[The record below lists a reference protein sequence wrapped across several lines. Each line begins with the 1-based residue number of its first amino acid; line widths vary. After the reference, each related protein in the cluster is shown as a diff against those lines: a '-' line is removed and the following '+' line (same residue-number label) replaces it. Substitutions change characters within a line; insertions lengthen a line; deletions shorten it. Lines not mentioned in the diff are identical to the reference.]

1 MNNPKFSIPT
11 PCHENW
17 NSMTPDAQ
25 GRFCSQCS
33 KTVIDFTGMAN
44 EDINSYIDSKEK
56 GTVCGRFKGSQLH
69 NPPSVNKRVSK
80 MALASLVLSASATLN
95 SCFMGKA
102 MPAEHKANNDSI
114 TTTTDKDPVYLGE
127 PALPMDKDTVAMPV
141 QKNESVQPKSKQ
153 K

>member
-1 MNNPKFSIPT
+1 MNTPKFSIPT

-17 NSMTPDAQ
+17 NSMTPDTQ

-33 KTVIDFTGMAN
+33 KTVVDFTGMAN

-69 NPPSVNKRVSK
+69 ITPPANNPIRK
-80 MALASLVLSASATLN
+80 MAMASLVVSVSASLN
-95 SCFMGKA
+95 SCLMGAPMHRESKTA
-102 MPAEHKANNDSI
+102 TDSI
-114 TTTTDKDPVYLGE
+114 TATTDRNPIYLGE